1 MIPFDNFETFI
12 KDSIYYFCVTVL
24 CSESESKK
32 LANYLQQNDYSE
44 KVKILSVAEGTEPN
58 PKGLFK
64 IIRNI
69 KKGYPVIKGITG
81 SVDIIDKHYNDIKF
95 EEIKKELNL
104 H

>member
-1 MIPFDNFETFI
+1 M
-12 KDSIYYFCVTVL
+12 
-24 CSESESKK
+24 
-32 LANYLQQNDYSE
+32 
-44 KVKILSVAEGTEPN
+44 AEGTEPN